1 MATAPF
7 LTAAWH
13 NLAMINYEV
22 DAKVLQPYVPAG
34 TTLDS
39 WQGRYFASLVGFQF
53 LHTKVL
59 GIPIPFHRNFE
70 EINLRF
76 YVRREVEG
84 EVRRGVVFIREL
96 VPRHAIA
103 LVARAMYNEPYLAL
117 PMRHT
122 ISLEPALTASYSWL
136 LGGRWHRFAV
146 AVQRPAALPAAGSLE
161 EFITEHYWGYT
172 RQRDGSTIE
181 YQVTHPKWPVSG
193 GVADIDAD
201 LAALY
206 GPDVAGHLHTPA
218 SCFIAQGSDIAVM
231 RPRAGVGCRELGVE

>member
-1 MATAPF
+1 MSPAPF

-22 DAKVLQPYVPAG
+22 EASVLLPYVPAG

-39 WQGRYFASLVGFQF
+39 WQGRTFASLVGFQF
-53 LHTKVL
+53 LNTKVL

-76 YVRREVEG
+76 YVRREVGG

-96 VPRHAIA
+96 VPRRAIA
-103 LVARAMYNEPYLAL
+103 LVARAMYNEPYRAL

-122 ISLEPALTASYSWL
+122 IVLEPALTASYSWRL
-136 LGGRWHRFAV
+136 RGRWHRFAV
-146 AVQRPAALPAAGSLE
+146 TAQRPAELPDAGSLE

-172 RQRDGSTIE
+172 GQRNGSTIE
-181 YQVTHPKWPVSG
+181 YQVTHPQWAVSG
-193 GVADIDAD
+193 GVAEVDAD
-201 LAALY
+201 LVPLY
-206 GPDVAGHLHTPA
+206 GPDLAAHLQTPA
-218 SCFIAQGSDIAVM
+218 SCFIANGSEISVL
-231 RPRAGVGCRELGVE
+231 RPQRIGR

>member
-1 MATAPF
+1 MAKPF

-22 DAKVLQPYVPAG
+22 DASVLQPHVPAG

-53 LHTKVL
+53 RHTKIL

-76 YVRREVEG
+76 YVRREVDG

-96 VPRHAIA
+96 VPRLAIA
-103 LVARAMYNEPYLAL
+103 LVARAMYNEPYRAL

-122 ISLEPALTASYSWL
+122 IALEPALTASYSWRL
-136 LGGRWHRFAV
+136 AGRWNRFGV
-146 AVQRPAALPAAGSLE
+146 AAQRPSALPRAGSLE

-172 RQRDGSTIE
+172 RQRDGSTIA
-181 YQVTHPKWPVSG
+181 YQVTHPRWPVSG
-193 GVADIDAD
+193 GVADVEAD
-201 LAALY
+201 LPALY
-206 GPDVAGHLHTPA
+206 GEDIAAHLRSSA
-218 SCFIAQGSDIAVM
+218 SSFIARGSEIAVM
-231 RPRAGVGCRELGVE
+231 RPAQLRQ